1 MEISSE
7 PEFTKDGKNFLG
19 ILNDL
24 KRRPEDAAKELGVS
38 EEEIRLIINGKKA
51 VSSEIIAKAQ
61 KIWPVKASDFYI
73 IRDDCQQ
80 VLKLCPLKNLRKVR
94 ELWNGLANHITNI
107 VIVQ

>member
-7 PEFTKDGKNFLG
+7 REFTRGGKNFLG

-38 EEEIRLIINGKKA
+38 EEEIRLIIDGKKA
-51 VSSEIIAKAQ
+51 LSSEIITKAQ

-73 IRDDCQQ
+73 IHDDCPTG
-80 VLKLCPLKNLRKVR
+80 VKIISAEESEKGICLLRR
-94 ELWNGLANHITNI
+94 
-107 VIVQ
+107 